1 MSINGEMVEMKYS
14 DLECSQA
21 LLFNA
26 RSKVKNIP
34 PFFGRKREE
43 ESMLLATCVVFN
55 ISGRIHKSQIIGR
68 EQRNW

>member
-26 RSKVKNIP
+26 RSKEHTTIFWKKK
-34 PFFGRKREE
+34 G
-43 ESMLLATCVVFN
+43 
-55 ISGRIHKSQIIGR
+55 G
-68 EQRNW
+68 